1 MPAKVMPETA
11 YGFSQ
16 ALLGVTEPIIARRN
30 PTTADKATVGTPWI
44 NKVNNTYYVCTS
56 VTNNAAFWAAGAS
69 SPANIVTAGFIT
81 AGTAL
86 TSGTTL
92 DVGTTATIGTGLTV
106 TAGGATITAG
116 GLTIT
121 AGGET
126 ITAGDLTLTAGDI
139 ALTAGSITAATDNEG
154 FVLANGASIISNG
167 DDINIVGDAAG
178 DVVTIL
184 GDAAGADAVIVLN
197 SALGQLFQ
205 LNSLGVSTFAADV
218 TITLGDINILN
229 GNVDFDT
236 IGNGISFKNTASI
249 TDGPNNIVITA
260 KAVSGGVTLK
270 LGDAAGATAL
280 SMTDSADVEV
290 LNINSDGAVQADGSL
305 QALVLRAADTGD
317 SGLANTN
324 SFTGLTNASAI
335 STGVGSIKMTTAVA
349 VDNAGFIKCY
359 VGATPVWIP
368 YFDAQVS

>member
-1 MPAKVMPETA
+1 MPAKVTTETA

-16 ALLGVTEPIIARRN
+16 ALLGVNEPIIARRD
-30 PTTADKATVGTPWI
+30 PTTADKASVGTPWI
-44 NKVNNTYYVCTS
+44 NKVGNTYFVCTS
-56 VTNNAAFWAAGAS
+56 VTNNAAFWAAGAA

-92 DVGTTATIGTGLTV
+92 TVGTTATIGTGLTV
-106 TAGGATITAG
+106 TAGG
-116 GLTIT
+116 LTIT

-126 ITAGDLTLTAGDI
+126 ITAGGLTLTAGDI
-139 ALTAGSITAATDNEG
+139 TLTAGSITAATDNQG

-167 DDINIVGDAAG
+167 DDINILGDAAG

-184 GDAAGADAVIVLN
+184 GDAAGADAVVVLN

-249 TDGPNNIVITA
+249 TDGPNNIVIEA
-260 KAVSGGVTLK
+260 KAGSGGVTLK

-280 SMTDSADVEV
+280 SMTDSADAEV
-290 LNINSDGAVQADGSL
+290 LNIDSDGVVEASGSL
-305 QALVLRAADTGD
+305 QALVLRASDAGD